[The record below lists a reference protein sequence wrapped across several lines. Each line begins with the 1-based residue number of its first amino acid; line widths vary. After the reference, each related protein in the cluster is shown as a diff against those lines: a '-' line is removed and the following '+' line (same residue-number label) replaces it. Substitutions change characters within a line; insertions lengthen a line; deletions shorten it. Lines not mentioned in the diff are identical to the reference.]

1 MFIFYFQAEFG
12 DISHEFWPKELSS
25 LFDAIPSEPEVCNTS
40 FGVFCLLFVVFVCF
54 WRGGGVKGEGLLLFY
69 YYYCFAFFGGW
80 NMFLWFV
87 FVELCWAVEF
97 C

>member
-25 LFDAIPSEPEVCNTS
+25 LFDAIPSESDVCNTS
-40 FGVFCLLFVVFVCF
+40 FVVFCLLFVVFVCF
-54 WRGGGVKGEGLLLFY
+54 WRGGGGVKGEGLLLFY

-87 FVELCWAVEF
+87 FVELCWAV